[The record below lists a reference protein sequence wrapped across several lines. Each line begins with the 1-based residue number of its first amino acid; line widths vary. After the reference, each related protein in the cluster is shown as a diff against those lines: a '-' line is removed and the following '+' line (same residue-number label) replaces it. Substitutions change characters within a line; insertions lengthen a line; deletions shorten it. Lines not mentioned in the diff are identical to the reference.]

1 MSCGIALNIQVTDN
15 RYLYSVEKISD
26 TSYRSYWAVLI
37 MYARF
42 FDVWEVVN
50 WQMYNEIKNIVMRL
64 LENFHYENN
73 RQLL

>member
-1 MSCGIALNIQVTDN
+1 MFTDN
-15 RYLYSVEKISD
+15 RYLYSVAKISD

-50 WQMYNEIKNIVMRL
+50 WQMYNEIKNILMRL
-64 LENFHYENN
+64 LENFNYEDN